1 MLLGQFINDSINL
14 LKFADCDAP
23 RTDTLA
29 ILEHV
34 LGKDKSW
41 ILTHTEFELSDK
53 NIVKLNK
60 LVQRRK
66 NHEPLAYIIGYK
78 EFYGRNFKVTPDVL
92 IPRPESEDIIDLA
105 KKINCQNFID
115 IGTGSGCLAISLSLE
130 LDTSNILALDI
141 SKNALKIAEINSN
154 NLGAKIKFIE
164 SDLIKNLSHA
174 DLAESCLVVNLPYV
188 PRNLITSPEIKN
200 EPKLPLFSG
209 NDGMDWYHKFWDQIK
224 ILPKKPIYIITE
236 CLIDQQKEMTKLAK
250 KASFEQIEC
259 LRLIQVFKA
268 N

>member
-41 ILTHTEFELSDK
+41 ILTCTEFELSDK

-154 NLGAKIKFIE
+154 NLGAEIKFIE

-188 PRNLITSPEIKN
+188 PRNFITSPEINN
-200 EPKLPLFSG
+200 EPKLALFSG
-209 NDGMDWYHKFWDQIK
+209 NDGMDLYHKFWDQIK